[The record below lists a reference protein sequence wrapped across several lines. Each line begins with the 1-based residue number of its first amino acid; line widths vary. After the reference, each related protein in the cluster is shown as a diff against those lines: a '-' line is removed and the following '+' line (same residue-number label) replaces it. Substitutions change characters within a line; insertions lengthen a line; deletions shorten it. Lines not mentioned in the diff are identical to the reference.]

1 MMAFLDVLVEA
12 GFVVKF
18 WPYNDEVRVAASL
31 QPDAAVGVIAPYF
44 FDQFAVARRPPATRE
59 IIFIAGFGHP
69 PNEDAAVW
77 FATAILPLIQA
88 EVPAAHL
95 SIIGSNPTDRV
106 RGLAADGV
114 AVFANVTDVELAAAY
129 GRARVAV
136 VPLRCGAGVK
146 LKTVE
151 ALRAGTPL
159 VTTTVGAQGLSGLSS
174 VAAVQDDPAAFA
186 AAVVALL
193 RNDTA
198 WEGCCRRQIDYAR
211 QRFSREILAAS
222 LLCALMPTLPDHAA
236 HGWMAAE

>member
-1 MMAFLDVLVEA
+1 
-12 GFVVKF
+12 
-18 WPYNDEVRVAASL
+18 
-31 QPDAAVGVIAPYF
+31 
-44 FDQFAVARRPPATRE
+44 
-59 IIFIAGFGHP
+59 
-69 PNEDAAVW
+69 
-77 FATAILPLIQA
+77 
-88 EVPAAHL
+88 
-95 SIIGSNPTDRV
+95 
-106 RGLAADGV
+106 LAADGV

-198 WEGCCRRQIDYAR
+198 WEACCRRQIDYAR
-211 QRFSREILAAS
+211 QRFSRETLAAS

-236 HGWMAAE
+236 RGWMAAE